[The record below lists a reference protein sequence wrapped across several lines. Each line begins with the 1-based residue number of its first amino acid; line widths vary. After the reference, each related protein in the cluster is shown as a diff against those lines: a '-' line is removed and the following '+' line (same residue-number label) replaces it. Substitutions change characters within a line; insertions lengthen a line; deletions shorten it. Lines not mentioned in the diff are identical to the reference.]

1 MCIKSKENDV
11 ATSLISKKAKVCL
24 KQKSFKTYS
33 AEVEDFTIN
42 RENKTEVRF
51 FLTFAEKI
59 KITNDEVLFFSSI
72 DLLSSLGGALG
83 LFIGFSFFGFFANL
97 LDAAVDKWVIDKC
110 GTGSLKRCV

>member
-24 KQKSFKTYS
+24 KQRSFKTYS

-51 FLTFAEKI
+51 FLSFAEKI
-59 KITNDEVLFFSSI
+59 KITNDEVVFFSSI

-83 LFIGFSFFGFFANL
+83 LFIGFSFFGYIVTL
-97 LDAAVDKWVIDKC
+97 LDAVIDKC
-110 GTGSLKRCV
+110 VTDPLKRCVY

>member
-24 KQKSFKTYS
+24 KQRSFKTYS

-51 FLTFAEKI
+51 FLSFAEKI

-83 LFIGFSFFGFFANL
+83 LFIGFSFFGFIATL
-97 LDAAVDKWVIDKC
+97 LDEIVDKC
-110 GTGSLKRCV
+110 GTGSLKGCV